1 MKFGSESK
9 HDVSKGDV
17 CSKKSTQP
25 LKPQPS
31 DNILS
36 IPNSEK
42 LIADPAAITFDPNGE
57 AAAATI
63 SRQVKFLTGLYGFF
77 FGRVC
82 SNFFLLLFHNMTF
95 FD

>member
-42 LIADPAAITFDPNGE
+42 LIADPVAIAFDPNGE